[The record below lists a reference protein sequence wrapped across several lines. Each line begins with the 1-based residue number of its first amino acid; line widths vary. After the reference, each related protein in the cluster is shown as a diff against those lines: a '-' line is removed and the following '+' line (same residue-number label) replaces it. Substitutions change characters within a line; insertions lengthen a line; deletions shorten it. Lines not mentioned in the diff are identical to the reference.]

1 MQKTQILAIL
11 SLLILFAFFNIFLRN
26 DSERSIYSKL
36 ILDKKA
42 DSVTV
47 KELFPRRNAHKICN
61 ISGINQ
67 VTVGLSKGGSAHRK
81 RERFRIVIMTDTSLQ
96 SISNYERLF
105 YAVPGVTEDNANR
118 IARQINSFLENPDE
132 TYMEESIFS
141 IDNLVFLIIFLC
153 LIAMAYFKF
162 KESKK

>member
-1 MQKTQILAIL
+1 MCI
-11 SLLILFAFFNIFLRN
+11 R
-26 DSERSIYSKL
+26 DR
-36 ILDKKA
+36 
-42 DSVTV
+42 
-47 KELFPRRNAHKICN
+47 
-61 ISGINQ
+61 
-67 VTVGLSKGGSAHRK
+67 
-81 RERFRIVIMTDTSLQ
+81 DTSLQ

-132 TYMEESIFS
+132 TYMEEAIFS

-162 KESKK
+162 KESKE